1 MRKRAA
7 SVQQVRAIK
16 NLSYA
21 DAVKEV
27 DREKGQREKLEA
39 VRKQPGDVNLSS
51 ERLVLFISYVINCTE
66 GLKSKTEKIRVIVK
80 AAGKFLN
87 LDVTQD
93 KISHALYLSE
103 SPEISSS
110 PPGLIKRT

>member
-7 SVQQVRAIK
+7 SVQQVRATK

-39 VRKQPGDVNLSS
+39 VRKQGDVSLSS
-51 ERLVLFISYVINCTE
+51 E
-66 GLKSKTEKIRVIVK
+66 
-80 AAGKFLN
+80 
-87 LDVTQD
+87 
-93 KISHALYLSE
+93 
-103 SPEISSS
+103 
-110 PPGLIKRT
+110 